1 MSTYKLNL
9 RDDQADIDR
18 AIDAD
23 TIADAVGQVR
33 DEADDWVSDGEWGD
47 DGASV
52 TVHWQLS
59 DGDGEVIREG
69 TLSVEI
75 EPDHDAL
82 IEAAGGDVDCDH
94 VWSREG
100 EGGCDEN
107 PGVWSTGGTTI
118 VTREH
123 CTCCGIIRESVS
135 RGSQRNPG
143 ECDRVTYSLPE
154 PDRCRSCGHSG
165 PSDTCDSHDF

>member
-1 MSTYKLNL
+1 MTTYNLNL
-9 RDDQADIDR
+9 RDDQCGIDR
-18 AIDAD
+18 EIEAD
-23 TIADAVGQVR
+23 TIADAVDQVR
-33 DEADDWVSDGEWGD
+33 SEADDWVSDGEWGE

-52 TVHWQLS
+52 TVYWQLS
-59 DGDGEVIREG
+59 DDDGEILREG

-82 IEAAGGDVDCDH
+82 ILLAGGDTDCDH
-94 VWSREG
+94 DWSCEG

-123 CTCCGIIRESVS
+123 CTCCGLIRESVS
-135 RGSQRNPG
+135 LGSQRNPG
-143 ECDRVTYSLPE
+143 ERDTVTYSLPE
-154 PDRCRSCGHSG
+154 PERCR
-165 PSDTCDSHDF
+165 F

>member
-1 MSTYKLNL
+1 MATYNLNL
-9 RDDQADIDR
+9 RDDQCDIDR
-18 AIDAD
+18 EIEAD
-23 TIADAVGQVR
+23 TIADAIGQVQE
-33 DEADDWVSDGEWGD
+33 EAEDWVSEGEWGE

-52 TVHWQLS
+52 TVYWSLS
-59 DGDGEVIREG
+59 DDDGDIMREG

-75 EPDHDAL
+75 EPDHTAL
-82 IEAAGGDVDCDH
+82 ILLAGGDPDCDH
-94 VWSREG
+94 EWSREG
-100 EGGCDEN
+100 EGGCNEN

-123 CTCCGIIRESVS
+123 CTCCGIIRETKS

-143 ECDRVTYSLPE
+143 EVDSVTYSLPE
-154 PDRCRSCGHSG
+154 PERCRACGHAG

>member
-1 MSTYKLNL
+1 MTTYNL
-9 RDDQADIDR
+9 SMRDDQSEEDRDIEADN
-18 AIDAD
+18 
-23 TIADAVGQVR
+23 IADAVAQVR
-33 DEADDWVSDGEWGD
+33 GEAEDWCSDGEWGD

-52 TVHWQLS
+52 TVYWELS
-59 DGDGEVIREG
+59 DDDGDIADEG

-82 IEAAGGDVDCDH
+82 IIAASGDPDCAH
-94 VWSREG
+94 EWSREG
-100 EGGCDEN
+100 EGGCEEN

-123 CTCCGIIRESVS
+123 CACCGLIRESVS
-135 RGSQRNPG
+135 LGSQRNPG

-154 PDRCRSCGHSG
+154 PDRCRSCGHTDN
-165 PSDTCDSHDF
+165 PDCDAHDC